1 MVIMTK
7 ISLNILTDLSVF
19 TLFIIYDNYNESDK
33 KKEDTFLYLSS
44 LILLV
49 GIIIRPQLIFLITS
63 LLLTVFFC

>member
-7 ISLNILTDLSVF
+7 ISLNILTGSLAFS
-19 TLFIIYDNYNESDK
+19 LFLLFMITIMKAIK

-49 GIIIRPQLIFLITS
+49 GIIIRPQLIF
-63 LLLTVFFC
+63 F